1 MKTLINKLPV
11 PILAAASCLMLQ
23 ACAGAEF
30 VVASTL
36 VANPAS
42 AAVASAMMPVT
53 AEATAKTGLFDGINT
68 PKQRED
74 GFANLDRAAQEASA
88 RAGTELSR
96 PEAVLLAVL
105 SRNGQSGLKEIARE
119 SRLTRAEVMTAIKR
133 LESMHLIWIEHKVT
147 DSGPFIAALT
157 PIGADASA
165 PFARLFIKP
174 EFLGANGREQHD
186 FRMARLEDGGQQ
198 KLN

>member
-23 ACAGAEF
+23 ACAGAELM
-30 VVASTL
+30 VASTL
-36 VANPAS
+36 VANPA
-42 AAVASAMMPVT
+42 ATVVASSMVPVA
-53 AEATAKTGLFDGINT
+53 AEATAKTGLFDGLNT

-74 GFANLDRAAQEASA
+74 SFAKLDSAAQEASA
-88 RAGTELSR
+88 RAGVELSR

-105 SRNGQSGLKEIARE
+105 SKNGQSGLREIARE
-119 SRLTRAEVMTAIKR
+119 SRLTRAEVMGAIKR
-133 LESMHLIWIEHKVT
+133 LESMHLIWIDHKVT
-147 DSGPFIAALT
+147 DSGPFTAALT

-174 EFLGANGREQHD
+174 EFLGANSRDQHD
-186 FRMARLEDGGQQ
+186 IRMASLENGGVQ
-198 KLN
+198 KFN